1 MLFFPKENK
10 FNKSDPLVVPVALY
24 DDSLDIFKVHDKTL
38 MKVHL
43 SCQVLPDKLNVLD
56 LLNQCNYSNN
66 FAKVIG
72 SEGVYFK

>member
-24 DDSLDIFKVHDKTL
+24 DDSLDIFKAHDKTL

-56 LLNQCNYSNN
+56 
-66 FAKVIG
+66 
-72 SEGVYFK
+72 